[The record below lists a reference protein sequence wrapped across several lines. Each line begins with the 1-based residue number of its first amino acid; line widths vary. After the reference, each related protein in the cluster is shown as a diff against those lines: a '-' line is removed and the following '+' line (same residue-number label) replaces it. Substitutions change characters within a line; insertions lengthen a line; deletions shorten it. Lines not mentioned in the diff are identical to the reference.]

1 MLSSSSKFLFSLGI
15 HSARNSNANV
25 YSALISRSLGG
36 LLAVGAAVGLMMT
49 DEGQQLSEDVKKDLQ
64 TLAKKLKKRLHTLED
79 ITEDSFNDLVST
91 IVDEFAKQNQIAED
105 VKATLTK
112 SLKAMWSEM
121 EAVALAEKEE
131 TAA

>member
-1 MLSSSSKFLFSLGI
+1 MYLFTHCNAMGSLFKKG
-15 HSARNSNANV
+15 
-25 YSALISRSLGG
+25 LILGG

-79 ITEDSFNDLVST
+79 ITEESFNELVST
-91 IVDEFAKQNQIAED
+91 IVDEFAKQNEIAED
-105 VKATLTK
+105 IKATLTK